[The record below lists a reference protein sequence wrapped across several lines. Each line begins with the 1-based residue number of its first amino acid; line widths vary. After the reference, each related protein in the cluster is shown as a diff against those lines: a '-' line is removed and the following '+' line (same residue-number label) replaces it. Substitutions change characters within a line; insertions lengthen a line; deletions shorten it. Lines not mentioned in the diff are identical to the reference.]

1 MFLFSNFWKTTKPL
15 LRLQP
20 PMEAQYINK
29 VSSSDGR
36 SNGQKTPTTGVG
48 DIRRPLPLYKSRSLR
63 KTESAQNHREGS
75 GHWSR
80 PAEDLEEKL
89 SQAVEAAR
97 RERAELGQ
105 SPSWWQGKELLPATP
120 STALDHTAQG
130 PPEADKL
137 WHPRAHASAR
147 GQANR

>member
-1 MFLFSNFWKTTKPL
+1 
-15 LRLQP
+15 
-20 PMEAQYINK
+20 MEAQYINK
-29 VSSSDGR
+29 VSSSDGG

-105 SPSWWQGKELLPATP
+105 SPSW
-120 STALDHTAQG
+120 
-130 PPEADKL
+130 
-137 WHPRAHASAR
+137 
-147 GQANR
+147 